1 MSKVM
6 DTANSIAML
15 KIALARKVKGVTIS
29 EYLENIPVI
38 YERLVV
44 FNDIVDA
51 AIAYKENKCS
61 EREFKE
67 KLFTFPVKDF
77 REITQL
83 ISKRLKEE
91 IQIEY

>member
-44 FNDIVDA
+44 FNDIVDR
-51 AIAYKENKCS
+51 KS
-61 EREFKE
+61 
-67 KLFTFPVKDF
+67 VV
-77 REITQL
+77 
-83 ISKRLKEE
+83 
-91 IQIEY
+91 